1 MNGGLF
7 YGVGLSKYYALSLQ
21 RAALLDEFRRCYFQ
35 IELSALP
42 QTHKTNTAVISTYH

>member
-7 YGVGLSKYYALSLQ
+7 SGVGLSKYYALSLQ
-21 RAALLDEFRRCYFQ
+21 TAALLDEFRRCYFQ

-42 QTHKTNTAVISTYH
+42 PSHETNAAVISTYH